1 MGKIK
6 GNKGCLLG
14 FSIFLIFCLTGCGPE
29 TGEKQTDL
37 LPNEKARI
45 MSEELKEEESDDIL
59 QTGNHL
65 KNHTDIEDLKAAVI
79 EILGK
84 NYWPDAMISEKE
96 LDEQI
101 GISANMYDS
110 YLAEYQHS
118 EAGIDMMIIIKAKEE
133 KTAEVEKIL
142 NKYRESLLDM
152 NEEQPQNKAKV
163 FASRIEIIDNYVCF
177 VQLGADISGLAQ
189 AGEEEM
195 VAHCQHEN
203 ERAIDIIEKTI
214 LAK

>member
-14 FSIFLIFCLTGCGPE
+14 FSIFLILSLTGCGPE

-84 NYWPDAMISEKE
+84 NYWPDAMISEKDLE
-96 LDEQI
+96 EQI

-118 EAGIDMMIIIKAKEE
+118 EA
-133 KTAEVEKIL
+133 
-142 NKYRESLLDM
+142 
-152 NEEQPQNKAKV
+152 
-163 FASRIEIIDNYVCF
+163 
-177 VQLGADISGLAQ
+177 
-189 AGEEEM
+189 
-195 VAHCQHEN
+195 
-203 ERAIDIIEKTI
+203 
-214 LAK
+214 